1 MRRASQCNST
11 NSSVASLLEQYS
23 ERCERENR
31 NPSISVLFPAF
42 SWHSAGKCCA
52 EESVDTPWALIS
64 GRGSVVSARLHL
76 QMGVRVEESRGEARS
91 T

>member
-1 MRRASQCNST
+1 MRKASQCNST
-11 NSSVASLLEQYS
+11 VPTGMPQNCLCS

-31 NPSISVLFPAF
+31 NPSISVPFPAF

-64 GRGSVVSARLHL
+64 GCGSVVSARLHL